1 MNRLVI
7 IPVPEGRH
15 MVLKG
20 LEVEQLSLSGGAA
33 NKYFEIKGTK
43 RTLVRFKAGNMVFL
57 VDLVDLVDF
66 KNQT

>member
-15 MVLKG
+15 MVLKE

-33 NKYFEIKGTK
+33 NKYFEIKSTK
-43 RTLVRFKAGNMVFL
+43 RTLVRFKADNMVF
-57 VDLVDLVDF
+57 LVDLVDF